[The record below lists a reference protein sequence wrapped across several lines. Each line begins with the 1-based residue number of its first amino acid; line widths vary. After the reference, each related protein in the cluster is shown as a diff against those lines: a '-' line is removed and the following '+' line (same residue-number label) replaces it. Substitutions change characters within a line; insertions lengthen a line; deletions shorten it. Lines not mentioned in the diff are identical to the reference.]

1 MRNAGTRA
9 WTRLKAWWN
18 QRRCDATHQC
28 GKHGRLRCRR
38 RRGHTGEHAASI
50 YEWNETGVWSG
61 RARPTRA
68 AKRARATARTVAESG
83 SPP

>member
-28 GKHGRLRCRR
+28 GEHGRLRCRR
-38 RRGHTGEHAASI
+38 RREHTGEHAANI
-50 YEWNETGVWSG
+50 YEWNETGVWFGSS
-61 RARPTRA
+61 PTDPGGEASPCR
-68 AKRARATARTVAESG
+68 RRTVTESG
-83 SPP
+83 SPL